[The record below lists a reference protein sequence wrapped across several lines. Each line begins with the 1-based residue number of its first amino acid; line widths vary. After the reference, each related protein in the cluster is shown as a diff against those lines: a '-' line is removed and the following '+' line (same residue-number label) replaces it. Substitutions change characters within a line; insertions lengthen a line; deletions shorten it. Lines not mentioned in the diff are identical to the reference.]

1 MADDI
6 VDLRSVNWTEGMF
19 LTPEHFLRQERY
31 GDSLLLWLLRYS
43 AGGSGL
49 VGGGPRVD
57 PAERGAP
64 HFDPVVEF
72 DESEEMLKLSVT
84 QCRGI
89 TTGGAIVDV
98 DPSSALSAAFPK
110 KEIEG
115 TLEVGVYVVA
125 RPHLKAPDATA
136 DDPVNPGLRTM
147 RRPSY
152 ALKLDVQADEREW
165 SLLLARLQRAE
176 RGLKFERV
184 PGFIPP
190 CAFMSS
196 HSQLMYSFRQI
207 SERVTAIAD
216 RYGKLHRAIVDFIA
230 IARPKLDV
238 EGDRETLEFISRMVM
253 TLEACAYETLD
264 PLQPPK
270 RFFQQMTRLVRSAAL
285 FLSLSPPTRE
295 YFRQLGEIGEVEFV
309 SILEQETHALE
320 MDRRWSVHDDLNPE
334 VQKVIRA
341 LDRLDRL
348 EQALEGKYLD
358 FRLSPS
364 LESLNFVF
372 DRTGGEPV
380 LYRTVAKPA
389 RPMAHGQELTFVFAP
404 LRLEA
409 REQYRLI
416 LVGERTARFA
426 AGDRLPVEL
435 RINPGGG
442 YTHRPING
450 VARQEIDDQRNFAI
464 DFRAPEDVVSINDVR
479 VSVQASQPIRSAI
492 LYVRARLTPGR
503 RMMTP
508 SPEPDR
514 EPIRPAGGNQMGPV
528 TPPLGPGAG
537 RLHPAEDPATDPQA
551 GKIRKPRL
559 SGGS

>member
-43 AGGSGL
+43 AGGTGL

-64 HFDPVVEF
+64 RYDPVVEF
-72 DESEEMLKLSVT
+72 DESEHALTLSVT

-89 TTGGAIVDV
+89 TPGGAVVDV
-98 DPSSALSAAFPK
+98 DPSRALSATIAK
-110 KEIEG
+110 KELEG
-115 TLEVGVYVVA
+115 ALEVGVYVVA
-125 RPHLKAPDATA
+125 RPHLKEPDSVT
-136 DDPVNPGLRTM
+136 DDPANPGRQTA
-147 RRPSY
+147 RRPAY

-165 SLLLARLQRAE
+165 SLLLARLRRAE
-176 RGLKFERV
+176 RGLRFERAA
-184 PGFIPP
+184 GFIPP

-196 HSQLMYSFRQI
+196 HSQLMHAYRQL
-207 SERVTAIAD
+207 SERVATIAD

-238 EGDRETLEFISRMVM
+238 EADRETLEFISRMVM
-253 TLEACAYETLD
+253 TLEACAYEILD
-264 PLQPPK
+264 PLQSPR

-309 SILEQETHALE
+309 SMLEQETQALE

-334 VQKVIRA
+334 AQKVMRA

-372 DRTGGEPV
+372 DRTSGEPI
-380 LYRTVAKPA
+380 LYRTVATPA
-389 RPMAHGQELTFVFAP
+389 RPMAHGQELTFVFSP

-416 LVGERTARFA
+416 LVGERTARFV

-435 RINPGGG
+435 RINPGSG

-450 VARQEIDDQRNFAI
+450 VARQEIDEQRNFAV
-464 DFRAPEDVVSINDVR
+464 DFRAPDDVASITDVR

-492 LYVRARLTPGR
+492 LYSRARLTPGR
-503 RMMTP
+503 QAMTP
-508 SPEPDR
+508 SPDFGR
-514 EPIRPAGGNQMGPV
+514 EPSRPAGINQMGQI
-528 TPPLGPGAG
+528 TPPIGHGVG
-537 RLHPAEDPATDPQA
+537 RLHPADDAAADQQ
-551 GKIRKPRL
+551 GGRRKPRL